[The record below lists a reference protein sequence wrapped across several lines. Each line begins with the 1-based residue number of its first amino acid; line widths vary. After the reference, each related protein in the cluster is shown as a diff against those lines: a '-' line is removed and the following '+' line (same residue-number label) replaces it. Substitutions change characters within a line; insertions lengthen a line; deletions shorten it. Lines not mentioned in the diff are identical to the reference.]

1 MLDAQDAEDIR
12 LYREG
17 KFPELLA
24 KYEPTIVSRC
34 LAALRGDDRAY
45 DVAQEAMLRL
55 HREFERG
62 VDYGHTPYRVVVYK
76 VTGWKL
82 KEHWQR
88 LGNEPLEPEPEPVEW
103 AAADDDVATRDW
115 LAQFLE
121 TLPER
126 ERRVLELSI
135 LGFSAE
141 EIAGELGMT
150 TNAVYQRLHHARR
163 RFREAL
169 RDG

>member
-1 MLDAQDAEDIR
+1 MLDAQDAEDTR
-12 LYREG
+12 LYKEG
-17 KFPELLA
+17 KFSDLLG
-24 KYEPTIVSRC
+24 KYEPIIVGRC

-62 VDYGHTPYRVVVYK
+62 VDYGGVPYRVVVYQ
-76 VTGWKL
+76 VTRWKL

-88 LGNEPLEPEPEPVEW
+88 VRGEPVDPEPEVVEW
-103 AAADDDVATRDW
+103 TMIGDDVAARDW
-115 LAQFLE
+115 LARFFE

-126 ERRVLELSI
+126 ERRVLELWT
-135 LGFSAE
+135 LGFTAE
-141 EIAGELGMT
+141 EIARRLEMT
-150 TNAVYQRLHHARR
+150 ANAVYQRLHHARR

-169 RDG
+169 LDE